1 MQREA
6 GQVGELQQE
15 LAVAEVLAGRQLGGL
30 PSPDTRTDVAAS

>member
-15 LAVAEVLAGRQLGGL
+15 PAVAEILAGRRLAP
-30 PSPDTRTDVAAS
+30 PSPDTTTDVAAS